1 VLQRLLL
8 RLAIFLLQLR
18 IRILLK
24 YGTNHLQQ
32 PLQQHPPSIG
42 ECQLLPTL
50 HYAIVSLNYSIFLV
64 RKLGSKEL
72 MFQFFWSVFI
82 EEIFFIMRK
91 QLNFNIIIPG
101 ENILFIPVIR
111 HLCSA
116 KKYIFILMNRSSPK
130 VFNEKLINFILR

>member
-1 VLQRLLL
+1 MLQRLLL

-24 YGTNHLQQ
+24 FGTNHLQQ

-50 HYAIVSLNYSIFLV
+50 HYAIVSLNYSTFNVQKLV
-64 RKLGSKEL
+64 SKEL
-72 MFQFFWSVFI
+72 MFLSVFI
-82 EEIFFIMRK
+82 EEIFYIMWK
-91 QLNFNIIIPG
+91 QLNSDFIIPG
-101 ENILFIPVIR
+101 EYILFIPVIR

-116 KKYIFILMNRSSPK
+116 KKRIFILKNCCSQK
-130 VFNEKLINFILR
+130 LFNEKLINFICR